1 MLRIIVP
8 RTSVCP
14 VAVTVLGIP
23 TAWKTPC
30 ASNEPGVRS
39 IKNKTI
45 PKNFDFISYLFLKCA
60 DVCPSSHKTGFR
72 AGERRRLAGRLYI
85 TPRTEIQTPR
95 GLAHVCSEIFQ
106 SVAKVFT

>member
-1 MLRIIVP
+1 MLRMIVP

-39 IKNKTI
+39 MKNKTI
-45 PKNFDFISYLFLKCA
+45 PKNLDFISTRSSNAQTLPAWLKYA
-60 DVCPSSHKTGFR
+60 HEQAQTYSHCPFYRPFDTRLCKFV
-72 AGERRRLAGRLYI
+72 ARRIRLG
-85 TPRTEIQTPR
+85 
-95 GLAHVCSEIFQ
+95 
-106 SVAKVFT
+106 

>member
-1 MLRIIVP
+1 MLRMIVP

-30 ASNEPGVRS
+30 DSNEPGVRS
-39 IKNKTI
+39 MKNKTI

-60 DVCPSSHKTGFR
+60 DDCPPSHKTGFR
-72 AGERRRLAGRLYI
+72 AGERRPARWMYISHLGLKSRL
-85 TPRTEIQTPR
+85 
-95 GLAHVCSEIFQ
+95 HVDLRP
-106 SVAKVFT
+106 V